1 MTSRRAYLAA
11 AGGLFVSTAGCT
23 SVDWTWDITVTDV
36 GVRKAAA
43 YESETGSG
51 GVVAADGTQYV
62 VARIRHDGNVSP
74 SAVTL
79 EAGGDSWDH
88 GLSDTEGGVN
98 VCVAGR
104 EGFPF
109 GYLAAA
115 ADEWSHLAFAVPSPL
130 SASAPR
136 IRYSGLRTVEWP
148 LGAAC
153 RERLAAPAP
162 RFELLDLSVPYEVW
176 GNGPLGVTF
185 EVRNVSAVA
194 GRFLA
199 AVYWPTRGVADDDES
214 RVLEAYVPADDR
226 ETFAEYIR
234 TRGTADENTTVE
246 LRVEGHVSA
255 RRSIYYRPRR

>member
-11 AGGLFVSTAGCT
+11 AGGLFAATAGCT
-23 SVDWTWDITVTDV
+23 SVDWTWDITVTDI
-36 GVRKAAA
+36 GVLKAATYA
-43 YESETGSG
+43 SEMGSG

-88 GLSDTEGGVN
+88 GLPDTEGGVN
-98 VCVAGR
+98 VRVAGR

-130 SASAPR
+130 SASDPR

-148 LGAAC
+148 LPEEA
-153 RERLAAPAP
+153 RERLADPAP
-162 RFELLDLSVPYEVW
+162 RFELLDLSVPYEVR
-176 GNGPLGVTF
+176 GNGPLAVTL
-185 EVRNVSAVA
+185 EVRNVSETA

-199 AVYWPTRGVADDDES
+199 AVYWPTGGVADDDES
-214 RVLEAYVPADDR
+214 RVLEAHVPAGDR
-226 ETFAEYIR
+226 ETFAEHVP
-234 TRGTADENTTVE
+234 TRGTADESTTVE
-246 LRVEGHVSA
+246 LRLEGHVAA
-255 RRSIYYRPRR
+255 RRPVYYRPRR